1 MGIDGEGALMAS
13 PEQVQAAVEAYV
25 AAYQTN
31 DRDAFL
37 DAFATDGVIVDPVGT
52 PPHAGREARGAFWD
66 TVHQLTERMTF
77 DVKDVVVC
85 GSEAAMVFGIH
96 ASTGDAGIVLDA
108 VDIFEVDENGKI
120 SSMRAYWDMG
130 RAKPAG

>member
-130 RAKPAG
+130 RAKPAR

>member
-1 MGIDGEGALMAS
+1 MPS
-13 PEQVQAAVEAYV
+13 PEQVKAAIDAYV
-25 AAYQTN
+25 AAYQEN

-52 PPHAGREARGAFWD
+52 PAHAGREARGAFWD

-77 DVKDVVVC
+77 DVKDVTVC
-85 GSEAAMVFGIH
+85 GNEAAMVFRIH

-108 VDIFEVDENGKI
+108 VDIFEIDDDGKI
-120 SSMRAYWDMG
+120 SSMRAYWDMS
-130 RAKPAG
+130 RAVPAG

>member
-1 MGIDGEGALMAS
+1 MAS
-13 PEQVQAAVEAYV
+13 PEQVQAAVDAYV
-25 AAYQTN
+25 AAYQDN

-66 TVHQLTERMTF
+66 TVHQLTERMSF

-85 GSEAAMVFGIH
+85 GNEAAMVFRIH
-96 ASTGDAGIVLDA
+96 AGTADSGIALDA
-108 VDIFEVDENGKI
+108 VDIFEVGDDGKI
-120 SSMRAYWDMG
+120 ASLRAYWDMG
-130 RAKPAG
+130 RATPAG

>member
-1 MGIDGEGALMAS
+1 MAS

-25 AAYQTN
+25 AAYQEN

-37 DAFATDGVIVDPVGT
+37 DVFATDGVIVDPVGT
-52 PPHAGREARGAFWD
+52 LPHAGREARGAFWD

-85 GSEAAMVFGIH
+85 GDEAAMVFRIH
-96 ASTGDAGIVLDA
+96 AGAAAAGIVLDA
-108 VDIFEVDENGKI
+108 VDIFEVDDDGKI
-120 SSMRAYWDMG
+120 ASMRAYWDMG
-130 RAKPAG
+130 RATPAG

>member
-1 MGIDGEGALMAS
+1 MPS
-13 PEQVQAAVEAYV
+13 PEQVKAAIDAYV
-25 AAYQTN
+25 AAYQEN

-52 PPHAGREARGAFWD
+52 PAHAGREARGAFWD

-85 GSEAAMVFGIH
+85 GNEAAMVFRIH

-108 VDIFEVDENGKI
+108 VDIFEVDDDGKI
-120 SSMRAYWDMG
+120 ASMRAYWDMT
-130 RAKPAG
+130 RAVPAG

>member
-1 MGIDGEGALMAS
+1 MPS

-31 DRDAFL
+31 DRNAFL
-37 DAFATDGVIVDPVGT
+37 DAFAIDGVIVDPVGT

-108 VDIFEVDENGKI
+108 VDIFEVDDDGKI
-120 SSMRAYWDMG
+120 SSMRAYWDMS
-130 RAKPAG
+130 RATPAG

>member
-1 MGIDGEGALMAS
+1 MAS
-13 PEQVQAAVEAYV
+13 PEQVQAAVDAYV

-37 DAFATDGVIVDPVGT
+37 DAFAPDGVIVDPVGT

-96 ASTGDAGIVLDA
+96 ASTGDAGIVLEA
-108 VDIFEVDENGKI
+108 VDIFEVDDDGKI
-120 SSMRAYWDMG
+120 ASMRAYWDMS
-130 RAKPAG
+130 RATPAG